1 LPLKIKSFINFKYQN
16 MRFNKFYAPTVIT
29 LFIFSFGKIL
39 AQKPNVPPAP
49 SATYNI
55 VEVHSINDLPRPVN
69 GEITLNA
76 TKIYTFSGFVDISPN
91 FINTNGAGLKG
102 NDPSKDGVMSAV
114 KGAVLNSTDVDV
126 YMEKLAVIPLSPIT
140 KGYNFIDNTST
151 RFCNLLAGNSVIE
164 LPKLPSAGVGTI
176 FGFNSVYIT
185 GNFWKCRDG
194 LKLNGPTG
202 KFCSSFN
209 YVNNISAGSAIE
221 FLNNFSANDID
232 LSNNYFVFSGQIAV
246 KMDEGSTVDQ
256 ARMSGNLFRGVG
268 TPLSGFDSHTPGWQ
282 MRQNGAAVPDTKPY
296 GFMYMND
303 NYKITKFISPTLYTK
318 INGKTNTVKANSFT
332 AADNRFTYT
341 GRRTLTAKVYVNVGA
356 TPTEGS
362 SNFSIA
368 ILKNG
373 LEQVAPNA
381 SKATDSK
388 TDSFQI
394 ILETEIDLI
403 TGDYVEVFIKNNLT
417 TSSILVNDLQF
428 RVSE

>member
-1 LPLKIKSFINFKYQN
+1 
-16 MRFNKFYAPTVIT
+16 MRFNKIYY
-29 LFIFSFGKIL
+29 SFLVLSIIILSEKIV
-39 AQKPNVPPAP
+39 AQKPVASP
-49 SATYNI
+49 TYNV
-55 VEVHSINDLPRPVN
+55 VEVHSINDLPKPVN
-69 GEITLNA
+69 GEILLNA
-76 TKIYTFSGFVDISPN
+76 TKVYVFSGFVDISPN
-91 FINTNGAGLKG
+91 SINTNGAGLRG
-102 NDPSKDGVMSAV
+102 NDPSKDGVMSSV

-126 YMEKLAVIPLSPIT
+126 YMEKLAVIPLSPVT

-151 RFCNLLAGNSVIE
+151 KFCNLLAANSVIE

-194 LKLNGPTG
+194 IKLNGPTG

-209 YVNNISAGSAIE
+209 YVTNISAGAAIE

-246 KMDEGSTVDQ
+246 KMDAEATVDQ

-268 TPLSGFDSHTPGWQ
+268 TPLAGFDSHTPGWQ

-296 GFMYMND
+296 GYMYMND

-332 AADNRFTYT
+332 ATDNRFTYT
-341 GRRTLTAKVYVNVGA
+341 GRRALTAKIYVNVGA

-373 LEQVAPNA
+373 LEQVAPHA
-381 SKATDSK
+381 TKATDSK

-394 ILETEIDLI
+394 ILETEVDLI
-403 TGDYVEVFIKNNLT
+403 TGDYIEVFIKNNQT

>member
-1 LPLKIKSFINFKYQN
+1 
-16 MRFNKFYAPTVIT
+16 MRFYKFYASVFIT
-29 LFIFSFGKIL
+29 FFIFSFREVF
-39 AQKPNVPPAP
+39 AQKPSVLPTPPT
-49 SATYNI
+49 TYNV
-55 VEVHSINDLPRPVN
+55 VEVHSMLDLPKPIN

-76 TKIYTFSGFVDISPN
+76 NKVYVFSGLLDISPN

-126 YMEKLAVIPLSPIT
+126 YMEKLAVIPLSPLT

-151 RFCNLLAGNSVIE
+151 KFCNLLAGNSVIE
-164 LPKLPSAGVGTI
+164 LPKLPSMGVGTI

-194 LKLNGPTG
+194 IKLNGQTG

-209 YVNNISAGSAIE
+209 YATNISAGSAIE
-221 FLNNFSANDID
+221 FLNNFSANDMD

-246 KMDEGSTVDQ
+246 KMNEGATVDQ

-268 TPLSGFDSHTPGWQ
+268 TALSGFDSHSPGWQ
-282 MRQNGAAVPDTKPY
+282 MRQNGAAVPDTNPY
-296 GFMYMND
+296 GYIYMND
-303 NYKITKFISPTLYTK
+303 NYKITRFISPTLYTK
-318 INGKTNTVKANSFT
+318 VSGKTNTVKANSFT
-332 AADNRFTYT
+332 ATDNRFTYT
-341 GRRTLTAKVYVNVGA
+341 GKRTLTAKVYVNVGA
-356 TPTEGS
+356 SPTEGS

-373 LEQVAPNA
+373 LEQIAPSA

-388 TDSFQI
+388 SESFQI

-403 TGDYVEVFIKNNLT
+403 TGDYIEVFIKNNLT

>member
-1 LPLKIKSFINFKYQN
+1 MIKLNHYK
-16 MRFNKFYAPTVIT
+16 MRFNNFFTSAFMA
-29 LFIFSFGKIL
+29 LFIFSNEKMV
-39 AQKPNVPPAP
+39 AQKPNVPSSP
-49 SATYNI
+49 SATYNV
-55 VEVHSINDLPRPVN
+55 VEVHSITDLPKPVN

-76 TKIYTFSGFVDISPN
+76 TKIYTFSGFLDITPN

-102 NDPSKDGVMSAV
+102 NDPTKDGIMSAV

-126 YMEKLAVIPLSPIT
+126 YIEKLGIIPLSPIT

-151 RFCNLLAGNSVIE
+151 KFCNLLAGNSVIE
-164 LPKLPSAGVGTI
+164 LPKLPSMGVGTI

-194 LKLNGPTG
+194 LKLNGQTG

-209 YVNNISAGSAIE
+209 YVNSISAGAAIE
-221 FLNNFSANDID
+221 FLNNFSANDVD
-232 LSNNYFVFSGQIAV
+232 LSNNYFVFSGQTAI
-246 KMDEGSTVDQ
+246 KMDEGATVDQ

-268 TPLSGFDSHTPGWQ
+268 TLLSGFDSHSPGWQ
-282 MRQNGAAVPDTKPY
+282 MRQNGAGVPDTKPY

-318 INGKTNTVKANSFT
+318 VNGKTNTVKANSFT
-332 AADNRFTYT
+332 ATDNRFTYT
-341 GRRTLTAKVYVNVGA
+341 GKRVLTAKVYVNVGA
-356 TPTEGS
+356 SPTEGS

-388 TDSFQI
+388 SESFQI
-394 ILETEIDLI
+394 VLETEIDLV
-403 TGDYVEVFIKNNLT
+403 TGDYIEVFIEA
-417 TSSILVNDLQF
+417 V
-428 RVSE
+428 

>member
-1 LPLKIKSFINFKYQN
+1 
-16 MRFNKFYAPTVIT
+16 MKFYKFYTSVFIT
-29 LFIFSFGKIL
+29 LFIFPFAAVF
-39 AQKPNVPPAP
+39 AQKSNVPAAPAT
-49 SATYNI
+49 TYNV
-55 VEVHSINDLPRPVN
+55 VEVHSMVDLPKPIN

-76 TKIYTFSGFVDISPN
+76 NKVYVFSGLLDISPN

-102 NDPSKDGVMSAV
+102 NDPSKDGIMSAV

-140 KGYNFIDNTST
+140 KGYNFIDNTGT
-151 RFCNLLAGNSVIE
+151 KFCNLLGGNSVIE
-164 LPKLPSAGVGTI
+164 LPKLPSMGVGTI

-194 LKLNGPTG
+194 IKLNGQTG

-209 YVNNISAGSAIE
+209 YATNISAGSAIE
-221 FLNNFSANDID
+221 FLSNFSANDMD
-232 LSNNYFVFSGQIAV
+232 LSNNYFVFSGQIAI
-246 KMDEGSTVDQ
+246 KMNEGATVDQ

-268 TPLSGFDSHTPGWQ
+268 TPLSGFDSHSPGWQ

-296 GFMYMND
+296 GFIYMND

-318 INGKTNTVKANSFT
+318 VNGKTNTVKANSFT
-332 AADNRFTYT
+332 ATDNRFTYT
-341 GRRTLTAKVYVNVGA
+341 GKRTLTAKVYVNVGA
-356 TPTEGS
+356 SPTEGS

-373 LEQVAPNA
+373 LEQIAPNA

-388 TDSFQI
+388 SESFQI
-394 ILETEIDLI
+394 ILETEVDLVS
-403 TGDYVEVFIKNNLT
+403 GDYIEVFIKNNLT
-417 TSSILVNDLQF
+417 TSAILVNDLQF

>member
-1 LPLKIKSFINFKYQN
+1 
-16 MRFNKFYAPTVIT
+16 MRFDKLYTLTVIT
-29 LFIFSFGKIL
+29 LFIFSSGKIL
-39 AQKPNVPPAP
+39 AQKPNVPPSP
-49 SATYNI
+49 SATYNV

-102 NDPSKDGVMSAV
+102 NDPAKDGVMSAV

-151 RFCNLLAGNSVIE
+151 KFCNLLAGNSVIE
-164 LPKLPSAGVGTI
+164 LPKMPSAGVGAI

-185 GNFWKCRDG
+185 GNYWKCRDG
-194 LKLNGPTG
+194 IKLNGQTG

-209 YVNNISAGSAIE
+209 YVTNISAGAAIE
-221 FLNNFSANDID
+221 FLNNFTANDVD
-232 LSNNYFVFSGQIAV
+232 LSNNYFVFSGQTAI

-296 GFMYMND
+296 GYMYMND

-318 INGKTNTVKANSFT
+318 VNGKTNTVKANSFT
-332 AADNRFTYT
+332 ATDNRFTYI
-341 GRRTLTAKVYVNVGA
+341 GKRTLTAKIYVNVGA

-403 TGDYVEVFIKNNLT
+403 TGDYIEVFIKNNLT

>member
-1 LPLKIKSFINFKYQN
+1 
-16 MRFNKFYAPTVIT
+16 MKFTKFFAFGIIT
-29 LFIFSFGKIL
+29 ICIFSTGKIL
-39 AQKPNVPPAP
+39 AQKPTVAPPVQ
-49 SATYNI
+49 ATYNV
-55 VEVHSINDLPRPVN
+55 VEVHSVSDLPKPVN
-69 GEITLNA
+69 GEIMLNS
-76 TKIYTFSGFVDISPN
+76 TKIYIFSGLVDISPN

-102 NDPSKDGVMSAV
+102 NDPSKDGIMSSV

-126 YMEKLAVIPLSPIT
+126 YIEKLVVIPLSPAT

-151 RFCNLLAGNSVIE
+151 KFCNLLAANSVME
-164 LPKLPSAGVGTI
+164 LPKLPSAGVRTI

-194 LKLNGPTG
+194 LKVNGQTG

-209 YVNNISAGSAIE
+209 YVTNISSGVAIE

-232 LSNNYFVFSGQIAV
+232 LSNNYFVFSGQIAI
-246 KMDEGSTVDQ
+246 KMDAEATVDQ

-296 GFMYMND
+296 GYMYMND

-318 INGKTNTVKANSFT
+318 ISGKTNTVKANSFT
-332 AADNRFTYT
+332 ATDNRFTYT
-341 GRRTLTAKVYVNVGA
+341 GKRTLTAKIYVNVGA

-373 LEQVAPNA
+373 LEQVAPHA
-381 SKATDSK
+381 TKATDSK

-394 ILETEIDLI
+394 ILETEVDLI
-403 TGDYVEVFIKNNLT
+403 MGDYIEVFIKNNQT